1 MTNSQSES
9 EKNKLVT
16 VFKVIRSGDQARL
29 AIAQS
34 ILNSANIFN
43 CTKNDTVQNL
53 FGWGALSGFNPFTG
67 PIELQVES
75 DRLEEAIELLSG
87 LSDDVD
93 SDDEIDDGDSDI
105 DGEDEINDDADYD
118 SGEP

>member
-1 MTNSQSES
+1 MINPQSES

-75 DRLEEAIELLSG
+75 DRLEEAEELLSG
-87 LSDDVD
+87 LFDDVESD
-93 SDDEIDDGDSDI
+93 EVDVDSESDDEIDDGNS
-105 DGEDEINDDADYD
+105 EL
-118 SGEP
+118 